1 MKMVIDIILYNSLES
16 HSLSERQLKIHY
28 IKKEYEIIQ
37 QLIKID
43 QYSLLSDRE
52 LFFVADSEFSVLIL
66 LFYLYRFGKI
76 HVFIQIV
83 KQWTL
88 HQLRMNYLE
97 DMKTNN

>member
-43 QYSLLSDRE
+43 QYPLLSDRE

-66 LFYLYRFGKI
+66 LFYLFRFGKI

-83 KQWTL
+83 KQCSL
-88 HQLRMNYLE
+88 L
-97 DMKTNN
+97 

>member
-43 QYSLLSDRE
+43 HYSLLSDRE
-52 LFFVADSEFSVLIL
+52 LYFVADSQFSVLI
-66 LFYLYRFGKI
+66 FCYSI
-76 HVFIQIV
+76 HID
-83 KQWTL
+83 
-88 HQLRMNYLE
+88 LE
-97 DMKTNN
+97 KYMYSFK